1 MKVKKALCF
10 CIGMLLLFSGC
21 GSKGSAGQTQGKED
35 TGANTETVGADTEE
49 TRVFYSY
56 SETALPDIE
65 KALPELE
72 GGYVYDRFGILVQE
86 GKIYR
91 PVKMLKQDVIYVVQ
105 HSYIQEYD
113 DSGEGAADWKIREM
127 PKEITM
133 EDKFYSGMAGPY
145 FFRQGGTS
153 FGFSYDEDTEK
164 YYPADTNGLQ
174 VMENGTGFTP
184 QEIYDLE
191 DNATWCDYEGNSYLY
206 EEGTFSYTTFD
217 AEFSQME
224 TKELNGRVYGFLQ
237 EKEGSPVYWYGL
249 GTNNKLCVRDVESG
263 QALVENR
270 EVSNMFTAAMAKD
283 GTLYV
288 ADTNGIYLCGEEM
301 QEIYRLKE
309 DYPFDALYGMYISD
323 NGDIHIVAELDNA
336 MVIMNFQK
344 LDEPRTLSREEITI
358 GFLNNHVAL
367 QKSIARFNRQ
377 SDKYRVVL
385 TYEDKVDGPYKPYQ
399 DDMKLSVSTG
409 GGPDII
415 GSDMI
420 DDIEPY
426 VKNGYLECLDDLKP
440 TEGEYEEA
448 AFESCRVDG
457 KMYGIPYEYHLSV
470 VIYNR
475 DLVGDKKSL
484 TVEELMEAVEK
495 SDAKIL
501 QPGLCGEY
509 IVYYYALFDDDNTA
523 YIDWKQGKSHLTE
536 QAFLDVLAFAKKY
549 EDTGEYGSS
558 ETELLQSGTAFC
570 KNINYMEDF
579 IFWDEAYSDFNG
591 RPAAL
596 GYPRSSG
603 NGYYTTGRELYL
615 NANSQHKEGAR
626 EFMRYLITEE
636 EQVRY
641 AQYDTYKEMERLG
654 SGSVYGYKCQ
664 FPVSMTALDV
674 IVEKKIADDKNN
686 YFVDENGTVY
696 GKKPIDEAQIEQFY
710 YVIQNAKPGNTNIV
724 PLLDVVWEELEPY
737 FNGECSAEEAAAKL
751 DNRVQLYL
759 DER

>member
-1 MKVKKALCF
+1 M
-10 CIGMLLLFSGC
+10 
-21 GSKGSAGQTQGKED
+21 
-35 TGANTETVGADTEE
+35 
-49 TRVFYSY
+49 
-56 SETALPDIE
+56 
-65 KALPELE
+65 
-72 GGYVYDRFGILVQE
+72 
-86 GKIYR
+86 
-91 PVKMLKQDVIYVVQ
+91 
-105 HSYIQEYD
+105 
-113 DSGEGAADWKIREM
+113 
-127 PKEITM
+127 
-133 EDKFYSGMAGPY
+133 
-145 FFRQGGTS
+145 
-153 FGFSYDEDTEK
+153 
-164 YYPADTNGLQ
+164 
-174 VMENGTGFTP
+174 
-184 QEIYDLE
+184 
-191 DNATWCDYEGNSYLY
+191 
-206 EEGTFSYTTFD
+206 
-217 AEFSQME
+217 
-224 TKELNGRVYGFLQ
+224 
-237 EKEGSPVYWYGL
+237 
-249 GTNNKLCVRDVESG
+249 ESG

-344 LDEPRTLSREEITI
+344 LDEPRTLSKEEITI

-710 YVIQNAKPGNTNIV
+710 YVIQNANPGIPTSCLCLMWYGKSWNRILTENA
-724 PLLDVVWEELEPY
+724 LLRRQRR
-737 FNGECSAEEAAAKL
+737 S
-751 DNRVQLYL
+751 
-759 DER
+759 

>member
-1 MKVKKALCF
+1 M
-10 CIGMLLLFSGC
+10 
-21 GSKGSAGQTQGKED
+21 
-35 TGANTETVGADTEE
+35 
-49 TRVFYSY
+49 
-56 SETALPDIE
+56 
-65 KALPELE
+65 
-72 GGYVYDRFGILVQE
+72 
-86 GKIYR
+86 
-91 PVKMLKQDVIYVVQ
+91 
-105 HSYIQEYD
+105 
-113 DSGEGAADWKIREM
+113 
-127 PKEITM
+127 
-133 EDKFYSGMAGPY
+133 
-145 FFRQGGTS
+145 
-153 FGFSYDEDTEK
+153 
-164 YYPADTNGLQ
+164 
-174 VMENGTGFTP
+174 
-184 QEIYDLE
+184 
-191 DNATWCDYEGNSYLY
+191 
-206 EEGTFSYTTFD
+206 
-217 AEFSQME
+217 
-224 TKELNGRVYGFLQ
+224 
-237 EKEGSPVYWYGL
+237 
-249 GTNNKLCVRDVESG
+249 
-263 QALVENR
+263 
-270 EVSNMFTAAMAKD
+270 
-283 GTLYV
+283 
-288 ADTNGIYLCGEEM
+288 
-301 QEIYRLKE
+301 
-309 DYPFDALYGMYISD
+309 
-323 NGDIHIVAELDNA
+323 
-336 MVIMNFQK
+336 
-344 LDEPRTLSREEITI
+344 
-358 GFLNNHVAL
+358 
-367 QKSIARFNRQ
+367 
-377 SDKYRVVL
+377 VL

-409 GGPDII
+409 GGPDIV